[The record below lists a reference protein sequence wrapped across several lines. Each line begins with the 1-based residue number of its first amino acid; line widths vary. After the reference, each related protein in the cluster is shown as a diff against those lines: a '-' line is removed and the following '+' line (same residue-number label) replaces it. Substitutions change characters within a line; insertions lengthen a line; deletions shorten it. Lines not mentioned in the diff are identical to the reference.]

1 MAAQAKSLAARLLA
15 AYPVPLAPAAAPDV
29 SRGARL
35 YAESCASC
43 HGAKGEGPPPALA
56 NLDPPPIAFAD
67 RTRARDRSLFG
78 LYQVI
83 TQGLE
88 GTAMQSFAPL
98 SDEDRWALA
107 FYSGTLAYGDAAE
120 GRRLWRDDPAVRA
133 AVPDLAALVAMT
145 PAELEAKIGADKAAA
160 ITAFLRANPQAIDA
174 GAAGSNA
181 SLGLARSRL
190 RESLAAYQGGNRAE
204 ANRLALSA
212 YLDGF
217 EPVEAVLATRDGPL
231 MTDVEQAMAG
241 FRQAIVRGETADQ
254 LRARL
259 VSTEALLD
267 RAETALAPEAET
279 GIATFL
285 GAFAILLREG
295 LEALLVVIAMIAFLR
310 RAERTEALPYVH
322 GGWVAALVAG
332 AATWA
337 VATYAI
343 GISGASRELT
353 EGFGS
358 LLAAVILLSV
368 GIWMHGK
375 AQADE
380 WRRYI
385 AAKMQGALSRGSAWF
400 LFGLAFLVVYRE
412 VFETILFYA
421 ALWTSDNGGTILA
434 GALTAAALLAAIAWA
449 MLRFS
454 RKLPI
459 TQFFQWSAIL
469 IAVLAVVLAGKGV
482 GALQEAGVIGVTPLS
497 GVPRITILGL
507 FPTAEAI
514 GAQVSTLAAIL
525 LGFRSGGAAS
535 QSRGCC
541 RRITA
546 LGFPARSGLGG
557 AIERFGGCNGGRE
570 QGDPGRQSRRG
581 PRGEIA
587 QQRQRSGQHA
597 SRHFRELE
605 GPRRQPPG
613 ADRVAQCGD
622 LQREPGPGRQ
632 ELFAQGLEGLSR
644 RPDPD
649 PQVAGPVGQ

>member
-1 MAAQAKSLAARLLA
+1 MASILRGLGAFLIALAASLAGPAAAAGPADDVQTSWRLLDYIAVDYREAVANGRVINPLEYREMTEFSASVSDKLSGLPPKAERAALQSSAKSLQAAIGAKQPPEAISRQAKELAAALLA
-15 AYPVPLAPAAAPDV
+15 AYPVPLAPSTAPDLE
-29 SRGARL
+29 RGARL

-43 HGAKGEGPPPALA
+43 HGGKGEGPSGEFAK
-56 NLDPPPIAFAD
+56 LDPPPIAFNDRQRAD
-67 RTRARDRSLFG
+67 ERSLFS

-83 TQGLE
+83 SQGLE
-88 GTAMQSFAPL
+88 GTAMQSFSSLP
-98 SDEDRWALA
+98 EQDRWALA
-107 FYSGTLAYGDAAE
+107 FHAGTLAYGDAAKGE
-120 GRRLWRDDPAVRA
+120 RIWRADPSIREL
-133 AVPDLAALVAMT
+133 VPDLAALIALT
-145 PAELEAKIGADKAAA
+145 PAELEARVGAEKA
-160 ITAFLRANPQAIDA
+160 TAVIAYLRSRPDTV
-174 GAAGSNA
+174 GGETGGSLA
-181 SLGLARSRL
+181 LARQRL
-190 RESLAAYQGGNRAE
+190 RESFATYARGDRSE
-204 ANRLALSA
+204 AKRLALSA

-217 EPVEAVLATRDGPL
+217 EPVEAVLATRDGGL
-231 MTDVEQAMAG
+231 MTRVEQAMG
-241 FRQAIVRGETADQ
+241 DFRIGIARGESGEQ

-259 VSTEALLD
+259 NHAEALLD
-267 RAETALAPEAET
+267 QAEAALAPEAES
-279 GIATFL
+279 GVATFL

-310 RAERTEALPYVH
+310 RADRTEALPYVH

-332 AATWA
+332 GGTWA

-358 LLAAVILLSV
+358 LLAAAILLSV

-434 GALTAAALLAAIAWA
+434 GALSAVAVLAAIAWA

-482 GALQEAGVIGVTPLS
+482 GALQEAGMIGVTPLA
-497 GVPRITILGL
+497 GIPRIAVLGL
-507 FPTAEAI
+507 FPTVEAI
-514 GAQVSTLAAIL
+514 GAQLVTLVAIL
-525 LGFRSGGAAS
+525 LGFRSAGRSRTTAA
-535 QSRGCC
+535 
-541 RRITA
+541 A
-546 LGFPARSGLGG
+546 A
-557 AIERFGGCNGGRE
+557 AE
-570 QGDPGRQSRRG
+570 
-581 PRGEIA
+581 
-587 QQRQRSGQHA
+587 
-597 SRHFRELE
+597 
-605 GPRRQPPG
+605 
-613 ADRVAQCGD
+613 
-622 LQREPGPGRQ
+622 
-632 ELFAQGLEGLSR
+632 
-644 RPDPD
+644 
-649 PQVAGPVGQ
+649 

>member
-1 MAAQAKSLAARLLA
+1 MGTSILRSLLRLVLALCALGALAPAHAATPAQQAQTTWRLLDYIAVDYREAVEGGRIKNQLEYDEMVEFSSTVSANLYSLPVKPQRSALIADAKALRVAIAAKAEPPTVAEKAKSLAARLLA
-15 AYPVPLAPAAAPDV
+15 AYPVPLAPTGAPDV
-29 SRGARL
+29 ARGARL
-35 YAESCASC
+35 YAQSCAAC
-43 HGAKGEGPPPALA
+43 HGTRGEGPPPALA

-67 RTRARDRSLFG
+67 RSRARDRSLFG

-88 GTAMQSFAPL
+88 GTAMQSFAQLP
-98 SDEDRWALA
+98 EGDRWALA
-107 FYSGTLAYGDAAE
+107 FYSGTLAYGDATVGE
-120 GRRLWRDDPAVRA
+120 RLWREDPAVRA

-145 PAELEAKIGADKAAA
+145 PAELEAKIGAEKAAA
-160 ITAFLRANPQAIDA
+160 VTAFLRAKP
-174 GAAGSNA
+174 GEVSTEAAGSNI
-181 SLGLARSRL
+181 SLNLARTRL
-190 RESLAAYQGGNRAE
+190 RESFAAYQAGNRAE

-217 EPVEAVLATRDGPL
+217 EPVEAVLATRDGRL
-231 MTDVEQAMAG
+231 MAQVEQAMAG
-241 FRQAIVRGETADQ
+241 FRQAIVRGESAEQ
-254 LRARL
+254 LRARMSHAERL
-259 VSTEALLD
+259 LGEAEL
-267 RAETALAPEAET
+267 ALSPEAES
-279 GIATFL
+279 GVATFL

-295 LEALLVVIAMIAFLR
+295 LEAILVVIAMIAFLR
-310 RAERTEALPYVH
+310 KAERTEALPYVH
-322 GGWVAALVAG
+322 AGWVAALAAG
-332 AATWA
+332 AGTWA

-385 AAKMQGALSRGSAWF
+385 AARMQGALSRGSAWF

-434 GALTAAALLAAIAWA
+434 GALAAVAVLAAIAWA

-497 GVPRITILGL
+497 GIPRITILGL

-514 GAQVSTLAAIL
+514 GAQVFTLAAIL
-525 LGFRSGGAAS
+525 LGFRAAAKP
-535 QSRGCC
+535 RA
-541 RRITA
+541 TA
-546 LGFPARSGLGG
+546 A
-557 AIERFGGCNGGRE
+557 AA
-570 QGDPGRQSRRG
+570 
-581 PRGEIA
+581 A
-587 QQRQRSGQHA
+587 Q
-597 SRHFRELE
+597 
-605 GPRRQPPG
+605 
-613 ADRVAQCGD
+613 
-622 LQREPGPGRQ
+622 
-632 ELFAQGLEGLSR
+632 
-644 RPDPD
+644 
-649 PQVAGPVGQ
+649 